1 MAQENKKNNKNIF
14 ARIGKRIAIILA
26 SMGITIGSVQ
36 VAGALNPAE
45 NEKIENTIDTS
56 ENDSK
61 NDIISKDTSFKN
73 ELRVDLDEEELNRA
87 KEAIED
93 EGILNTAKQICIDEF
108 NRNHNTDLTIDDI
121 QIQTVTINNGAS
133 SVYKDKA
140 ANGDE
145 IIRIVDNGHGA
156 GVSKNDYN
164 TINENGMQAL
174 PVDKYILEKVN
185 AEDGTYIETAVL
197 YDNEY
202 VRSYWMEDKV
212 TSYKT
217 NDLSNVAKIVA
228 EGTRLCNDSIES
240 KESIEEFAKAVV
252 EYNKNNKTKEQKEE
266 TRKRPDEII
275 VGIEY

>member
-164 TINENGMQAL
+164 TINENAMQAL